1 MRRADICAA
10 PPYNRMYYAYRRLN
24 EPHTYAKLP
33 GGSKRRKVNFVQ
45 SQWFVA
51 ETQPRKERIAELNLR
66 RQSFANLC
74 PRFRSMRRHARRM
87 ESVLAPVFPGYVFVR
102 FDPKRDPWRAIN
114 GTLGVKRLLTSDPY
128 NPVPMP
134 ENVMEQILARCENGL
149 MTRLVD
155 DLSPGTNVRIIDGPL
170 ADAVAEV
177 ESLNAAGRVRVL
189 LRILGLST
197 PVTIDQANL
206 APA

>member
-1 MRRADICAA
+1 MFLGAF
-10 PPYNRMYYAYRRLN
+10 
-24 EPHTYAKLP
+24 
-33 GGSKRRKVNFVQ
+33 SRRKANFVLTH
-45 SQWFVA
+45 WFVA
-51 ETQPRKERIAELNLR
+51 ETQPRKERIAEVNLH

-74 PRFRSMRRHARRM
+74 PRFRAVRRHARRT
-87 ESVLAPVFPGYVFVR
+87 ESVLTPLFPGYVFVR

-114 GTLGVKRLLTSDPY
+114 GTLGVKRLLTLDPY

-134 ENVMEQILARCENGL
+134 ENVMAHILARCEDGL

-155 DLSPGTNVRIIDGPL
+155 DLTPGMKVRIIDGPL
-170 ADAVAEV
+170 ANAVAEV

-189 LRILGLST
+189 LEILGLST
-197 PVTIDQANL
+197 PVTLDQASL